1 MTGAAADQP
10 LWRRLVPALKV
21 LVAAGLIAFVVWIV
35 PFRDRLTLAATETRE
50 ERVFSGTIVARE
62 GQRVRF
68 DCAGGVLEVLLAGVS
83 GLADDSV
90 LEVTFPSGEVLKLPP
105 RLPPEAPAGRLE
117 EGILTVAR
125 NADVRLFAVALLC
138 VFAAT
143 LVATYRWYRLLLGAA
158 LSTTFGRAFNLTLI
172 GLFFNFVMPGL
183 TGGDLVKAVY
193 VARDHRGK
201 VVDALLTLLAD
212 RFLGITGLALVAA
225 LVIPISFEQ
234 YGGVAPWIYGFLALE
249 AGCIGLFFS
258 SGVRRLLCVD
268 ALLARLPLG
277 RALRAV
283 DQAILLY
290 RARARLMLLLLLLS
304 MGVHLLVVSGFCAI
318 GAGIALEVPRA
329 TYFAVVPICLIAM
342 ALPLAPSGFGVGE
355 MAFVYFW
362 SAQGVSSSRAL
373 ALALVY
379 RLVQL
384 AVSLGGGIS
393 LALQRERV
401 SAGEAERVAAQGES
415 AP

>member
-1 MTGAAADQP
+1 MTGAAARGSV
-10 LWRRLVPALKV
+10 LSRLLPALKA
-21 LVAAGLIAFVVWIV
+21 LVAAALVAFVVWIV
-35 PFRDRLTLAATETRE
+35 PFRDRLTLAAGEAQE
-50 ERVFSGTIVARE
+50 EHVFSGTIVARD
-62 GQRVRF
+62 GSRVLF
-68 DCAGGVLEVLLAGVS
+68 ECDGKVLDVLLEGTS
-83 GLADDSV
+83 GFPEDSV
-90 LEVTFPSGEVLKLPP
+90 VQVTLPAGEVLRLAP
-105 RLPPEAPAGRLE
+105 RHPPEPPAGRLE
-117 EGILTVAR
+117 EGILTVAK

-143 LVATYRWYRLLLGAA
+143 LIATYRWYRLLLGAT

-212 RFLGITGLALVAA
+212 RALGITGLALVAA
-225 LVIPISFEQ
+225 LVIPVNLDE
-234 YGGVAPWIYGFLALE
+234 YAGVAPWIYGFLALE
-249 AGCIGLFFS
+249 AACVCLFFS
-258 SGVRRLLCVD
+258 QGVRRALRID
-268 ALLARLPLG
+268 ALLARLPLAG
-277 RALRAV
+277 ALRAV

-290 RARARLMLLLLLLS
+290 RTRTRLMLLLLLLS
-304 MGVHLLVVSGFCAI
+304 MGVHLFVVSGFCAI
-318 GAGIALEVPRA
+318 GAGIALDVPRA

-379 RLVQL
+379 RMVQL

-393 LALQRERV
+393 LALQKERV
-401 SAGEAERVAAQGES
+401 SAGEAERLAANGGRG
-415 AP
+415 P